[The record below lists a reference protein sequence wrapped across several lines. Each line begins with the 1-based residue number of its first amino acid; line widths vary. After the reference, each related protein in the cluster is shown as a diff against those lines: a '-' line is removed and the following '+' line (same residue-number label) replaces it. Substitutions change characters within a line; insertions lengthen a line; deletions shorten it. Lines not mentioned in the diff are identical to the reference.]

1 MQLSIFVASPV
12 SVSQPNLVESLQRYS
27 SLDSREIFDFKQT
40 FTNNAVQLNQ
50 RNNSD
55 GLATLTSVK
64 RVGNW

>member
-40 FTNNAVQLNQ
+40 FTNNVVQLNQ